1 MYRLQRQLF
10 WHCSFVFFVFEFI
23 LVDGPSMEPTLWTNE
38 VVLVEKVSYK
48 FSPPERFNIIVC
60 FSPDNIILVKRV
72 IGLPGDKLEIKNSQ
86 LYINDKLTEE
96 KYLTEVMNT
105 DMEPVTV
112 PENSVFVM
120 GDHRNVSNDSR
131 DVGPIPCKNIL
142 DTRYLLSGLLT
153 EWSH

>member
-1 MYRLQRQLF
+1 M
-10 WHCSFVFFVFEFI
+10 
-23 LVDGPSMEPTLWTNE
+23 
-38 VVLVEKVSYK
+38 VEKVSYK

-142 DTRYLLSGLLT
+142 GHAVFIVWPFDRMVPLSGK
-153 EWSH
+153 